1 MVCCEK
7 AAIVVKDPKKPITK
21 KKYKFDLSSEIWAIA
36 MPMQKHP
43 IKLTAIV
50 PEGSMKK

>member
-7 AAIVVKDPKKPITK
+7 AVIVVKEPKNPITK
-21 KKYKFDLSSEIWAIA
+21 KKYRFDFRSENWAIA

-43 IKLTAIV
+43 IKLTTIV